1 MFKINWVRDRQL
13 KRKKSVG
20 KNLHGTAD
28 KPRLSVFRSN
38 RYVYVQAIDDNNHVT
53 LASASSLTM
62 FKDKKEAKLNKEVV
76 AKVGAEIAKK
86 LLDLKVTT
94 VVFDRNGYLYTG
106 KIKALADAARENGL
120 KF

>member
-1 MFKINWVRDRQL
+1 MFKINWVKDRQL

-20 KNLHGTAD
+20 KNIHGTAE

-38 RYVYVQAIDDNNHVT
+38 RYIYVQAINDDKDVT
-53 LASASSLTM
+53 LASASSLKM
-62 FKDKKEAKLNKEVV
+62 FKDKKDAKLNKEVV

-86 LLDLKVTT
+86 LLEKNITT
-94 VVFDRNGYLYTG
+94 VVFDRNGYLYAG
-106 KIKALADAARENGL
+106 KIKALADAAREGGL